1 MLLQRY
7 TCSPSSNKPLKGSM
21 EQKRHANETTG
32 DIYKRLLMKIDKISD
47 DLDEHS
53 IIHLTSR
60 HRGVIDLTPWVVSI
74 SSSFLLFGLYNYVY

>member
-1 MLLQRY
+1 
-7 TCSPSSNKPLKGSM
+7 M

-53 IIHLTSR
+53 R
-60 HRGVIDLTPWVVSI
+60 
-74 SSSFLLFGLYNYVY
+74 LLKQLEVQLEENNK